1 MPRPSKPV
9 PTRRLVVDPLPK
21 TVLHK
26 MVADLPGPR
35 DETEA
40 ARAVRFQVQLA
51 EVLRYNPRNPV
62 EVMLATHCIML
73 RLVGDDARRDAN
85 HARARPELA
94 RQHQRSAKQCDQR
107 VAANRR
113 MLADFQSRPLR
124 SLDPATFAA
133 LGLNEFLIPD
143 PTQRTDDAEEAFSA
157 IIVPLHPAP
166 KTLQ

>member
-9 PTRRLVVDPLPK
+9 PARRLVVDPLPNS
-21 TVLHK
+21 VLHK
-26 MVADLPGPR
+26 LVADLPGPR
-35 DETEA
+35 NETEA
-40 ARAVRFQVQLA
+40 ARAARFEAQLA
-51 EVLRYNPRNPV
+51 EVLSYNPRNPA
-62 EVMLATHCIML
+62 EAMLATHCIML
-73 RLVGDDARRDAN
+73 RLVADDARRDAS
-85 HARARPELA
+85 HARGHPEMA

-133 LGLNEFLIPD
+133 LGLTDFLIPD
-143 PTQRTDDAEEAFSA
+143 PTQSTDDAEEAFSA

-166 KTLQ
+166 NTLQ